1 MYGIQIPTSDGSLQ
15 KIKPDWIVVL
25 SYEQK
30 LRKEAMK
37 RVMEGHTLAD
47 AMASVIKD
55 ADADLKEAY
64 FTTLVALKSAVHE
77 VPHQPNKFQR
87 LNSKGS
93 FSGKSFQG
101 RQKGKGKGKNKSKA
115 PSDSRLK
122 GLTLAW
128 RTPDGREI

>member
-1 MYGIQIPTSDGSLQ
+1 MYGIQIPTSDGGLQ
-15 KIKPDWIVVL
+15 KIKPDWTVVL

-47 AMASVIKD
+47 AMASVIK
-55 ADADLKEAY
+55 DADLKEAY

-93 FSGKSFQG
+93 FFWKVLS
-101 RQKGKGKGKNKSKA
+101 R
-115 PSDSRLK
+115 PSER
-122 GLTLAW
+122 
-128 RTPDGREI
+128 